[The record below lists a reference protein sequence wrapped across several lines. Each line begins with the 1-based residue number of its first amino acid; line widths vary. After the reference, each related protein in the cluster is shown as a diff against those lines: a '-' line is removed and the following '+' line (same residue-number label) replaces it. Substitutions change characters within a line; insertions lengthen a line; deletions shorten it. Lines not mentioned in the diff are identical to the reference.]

1 MSSGPSLSGEAAL
14 AAHFAA
20 LDLSLSGLVYI
31 VLSVALALTVTV
43 IVTIEIKARL
53 DRARRERAFKAL
65 FKAVDLKKR
74 AAMLA
79 TGSAQINAAA
89 ALVNEV
95 QLRFGPLLAFAG
107 PLAGVLKDLGEAAK
121 GKVKQVLVCNC
132 GRCVCSVPESPVVT
146 VSTPGASASA
156 ASASGGAASASAVGG
171 GPAVVSG
178 GGAPRPPATAE
189 RLPCHCGRGEPA
201 DAPRTPPP
209 AAPERAMT
217 TEEQTIAARQAIE
230 KFANLWDETAV
241 MSQLRAIDQALAAG
255 AAIRLPRP
263 RH

>member
-14 AAHFAA
+14 AAHFSA
-20 LDLSLSGLVYI
+20 LDLSLGGL
-31 VLSVALALTVTV
+31 LSIAVSVTLSLAVTVTL
-43 IVTIEIKARL
+43 TLEIKARF
-53 DRARRERAFKAL
+53 DKARRERAYKAL

-74 AAMLA
+74 EAMLA

-107 PLAGVLKDLGEAAK
+107 PLAGALKDLGEVAK

-132 GRCVCSVPESPVVT
+132 GRCVCGVPEPPVVT

-171 GPAVVSG
+171 GPTVVSG
-178 GGAPRPPATAE
+178 GGAPRPPTTPE

-230 KFANLWDETAV
+230 KFANLWEESAV

-255 AAIRLPRP
+255 AAIRLPKAHP
-263 RH
+263 